1 MKYIDEVAVVRLAVK
16 KAKKSGI
23 NAGFSHI
30 KKYADS
36 HSQNRDIIGILKC
49 YKKAIKK
56 GIC

>member
-1 MKYIDEVAVVRLAVK
+1 MKYSDEYAVVRLAIK

-30 KKYADS
+30 KRYADS
-36 HSQNRDIIGILKC
+36 HANNRDITGILKC
-49 YKKAIKK
+49 YRKAIKK

>member
-1 MKYIDEVAVVRLAVK
+1 MKYTDEYAALRIVIK

-36 HSQNRDIIGILKC
+36 HPQSRDITGILKC

>member
-1 MKYIDEVAVVRLAVK
+1 MKYNDEYAVVRLAIK

-23 NAGFSHI
+23 NSGFSHI

-36 HSQNRDIIGILKC
+36 HPNNRDVDGILKC